1 MTVISITL
9 PDDLVKKFDAFVED
23 RGYYSRSEAFR
34 DAIRTLMDQ
43 AAVGKLETQDEA
55 AIILTAADIRRRD
68 IDVRLVELRN
78 EFEDVVVENL
88 HRYIEKEYCVDVFL
102 LQGAHSKILDFLGRV
117 RGTRGVQQVETIF
130 LPLKAAS
137 GEGSAADQE
146 RPHAPA
152 GAPSTGSPGTS
163 RGSSQIK

>member
-9 PDDLVKKFDAFVED
+9 PDDLVKKFDAFVVE

-34 DAIRTLMDQ
+34 DAARSLMSQ
-43 AAVGKLETQDEA
+43 AEVGKLETQDEA
-55 AIILTAADIRRRD
+55 AVILTAADIRRRD

-102 LQGAHSKILDFLGRV
+102 LQGAHTKILDFLGRV

-130 LPLKAAS
+130 LPLKSRADRTAEGG
-137 GEGSAADQE
+137 GEE
-146 RPHAPA
+146 P
-152 GAPSTGSPGTS
+152 TG
-163 RGSSQIK
+163 

>member
-1 MTVISITL
+1 LTVISITL
-9 PDDLVKKFDAFVED
+9 PDDLVKKFDGFVKE

-34 DAIRTLMDQ
+34 DAIRTLMTQ
-43 AAVGKLETQDEA
+43 ADVDRLETKDEA
-55 AIILTAADIRRRD
+55 AVILTAADIRRRD

-102 LQGAHSKILDFLGRV
+102 LQGGRTRILDFLGRV

-130 LPLKAAS
+130 LPLRGATKTPS
-137 GEGSAADQE
+137 
-146 RPHAPA
+146 APA
-152 GAPSTGSPGTS
+152 F
-163 RGSSQIK
+163 

>member
-9 PDDLVKKFDAFVED
+9 PDDLVKKFDGFVAE

-34 DAIRTLMDQ
+34 DAIRTLMSQ
-43 AAVGKLETQDEA
+43 AEVGKLESQDEAA

-88 HRYIEKEYCVDVFL
+88 HRYIEKEYASTYSCC
-102 LQGAHSKILDFLGRV
+102 RE
-117 RGTRGVQQVETIF
+117 RTRRSAQIF
-130 LPLKAAS
+130 LD
-137 GEGSAADQE
+137 E
-146 RPHAPA
+146 
-152 GAPSTGSPGTS
+152 
-163 RGSSQIK
+163 

>member
-9 PDDLVKKFDAFVED
+9 PDDLIERFDEFVKE

-34 DAIRTLMDQ
+34 DAVRTIMTESEVSKQ
-43 AAVGKLETQDEA
+43 ETNKEAAVV
-55 AIILTAADIRRRD
+55 LTAADIGRRD

-102 LQGAHSKILDFLGRV
+102 LQGNHSRILDFLGRV
-117 RGTRGVQQVETIF
+117 RGTRGVQQVQTIF
-130 LPLKAAS
+130 LPLKTLGLA
-137 GEGSAADQE
+137 
-146 RPHAPA
+146 
-152 GAPSTGSPGTS
+152 
-163 RGSSQIK
+163 

>member
-1 MTVISITL
+1 LTVISITL
-9 PDDLVKKFDAFVED
+9 PDDLVKKFDGFVVE

-34 DAIRTLMDQ
+34 DAIRTLMSQ
-43 AAVGKLETQDEA
+43 AEVGKLETQDEA

-102 LQGAHSKILDFLGRV
+102 LQGAHTKILDFLGRV

-130 LPLKAAS
+130 LPLKATAKGES
-137 GEGSAADQE
+137 GADRE
-146 RPHAPA
+146 KSHAPA
-152 GAPSTGSPGTS
+152 
-163 RGSSQIK
+163 